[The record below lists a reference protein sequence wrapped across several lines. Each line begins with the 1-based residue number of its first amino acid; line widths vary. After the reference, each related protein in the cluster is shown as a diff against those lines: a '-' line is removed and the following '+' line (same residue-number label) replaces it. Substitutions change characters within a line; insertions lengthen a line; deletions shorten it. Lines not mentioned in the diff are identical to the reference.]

1 MRYAIFSDVHANRQ
15 AWEAV
20 LEDIAKQGA
29 DTLVCL
35 GDVVGYGPKPLEVL
49 SAVRAV
55 TANFVLGN
63 HDAAACGR
71 LDPSIF
77 NERARIVIEW
87 TREQLDE
94 DALQFL
100 THVPLQM
107 NGEEVLFVHAEAVK
121 PGEFGYVEGVSSAEV
136 NLKAMTDS
144 LGFIGHT
151 HLPLAY
157 TMPKRGGPVR
167 QLPPSDFQLE
177 RGQRYLVNVGSV
189 GEPRTTDVR
198 ASYVIYDDAART
210 ISFRKVVFDV
220 EGYKADLLESG
231 LDILPYFVQVV
242 DAGKMAGAPRPAAAP
257 QLALAQLPKV
267 EEVVAGG
274 HGHLVVGRPAPGGH
288 LPGATSMAVSRP
300 RSSAPWV
307 IGIAA
312 LVTILIAVIA
322 IAVMQGDPD
331 EAFAAGEGGKAG
343 KEKASRSPAPPGKT
357 ALAKTGSEGPITDLR
372 VWHYPRNF
380 RSLKDLRAEW
390 KEKDGGENPGGD
402 AGKKIADGM
411 LDLTYGGKEACG
423 LVWEGDLRVP
433 IREKEKD
440 YYQFKLKASSGAA
453 LVVYGEELM
462 ASESGDLVSQKILLR
477 RGPVPVRV
485 EYFQQEGEDR
495 PALALRWSGPG
506 LDGEL
511 SLVRRGGG
519 RGEAVVGNAPKPAE
533 TEPTPDPVAER
544 KAPEDMAQDLVAYWS
559 FDQRSPKTESRFT
572 RTEQGVKEKLIIKGQ
587 SLRYFRPAADPGSL
601 TRWTRIDFDDSAN
614 WQDGKNGIGYED
626 KPGDFKDLLHTRIE
640 TEAGKHPHS
649 LYLRIPFEVKDP
661 NDYRG
666 LALFIQ
672 YDDGFQAS
680 LNGSV
685 VGSGNAP
692 FPLLWNSGSEKK
704 RNDRDAVKA
713 EAVTLGARRI
723 QTLVPGTNVLA
734 IHAFNDGEQ
743 SKPNATNTG
752 CTSSDMLILAELVGL
767 RKSDELPADP
777 QLRKPSRYDEEIR
790 EEVIKGQVSQTSGR
804 FGEAYDFKGGS
815 LDIGRKNEFAISDQ
829 GYTVSLWFTRNP
841 GSTDGQARRLISAG
855 AGSEQKAGWALW
867 IQKDG
872 SGLTSRIGDG
882 DSASDLTSKHESLVN
897 GEWHHV
903 VFTVERE
910 SSRMSLFLNG
920 ALAEESKTATL
931 LAGKTIGS
939 SSGLCIGRNSD
950 DQQHHL
956 GKIDDVAVWHRALLP
971 EEIERIFQSG
981 KAAGDLLDAK
991 AQDQ

>member
-49 SAVRAV
+49 SAVRSV

-94 DALQFL
+94 DAQQFL
-100 THVPLQM
+100 MNVPLQM

-167 QLPPSDFQLE
+167 QLPPSDFQIE

-220 EGYKADLLESG
+220 EAYKADLLESG

-242 DAGKMAGAPRPAAAP
+242 DAGKVAGAPRPAAAP

-288 LPGATSMAVSRP
+288 LPGTTPMAVSRP

-312 LVTILIAVIA
+312 LVAILLGVIG
-322 IAVMQGDPD
+322 IAVMQRDPVQEGATTQESVKPGKASGGRVPPRSTESAQIGGPIRD
-331 EAFAAGEGGKAG
+331 LVVRRYGKNFQSLGELRASGGAEHTEEEVPDGMLNLVHAGEG
-343 KEKASRSPAPPGKT
+343 S
-357 ALAKTGSEGPITDLR
+357 
-372 VWHYPRNF
+372 
-380 RSLKDLRAEW
+380 
-390 KEKDGGENPGGD
+390 
-402 AGKKIADGM
+402 
-411 LDLTYGGKEACG
+411 CG
-423 LVWEGDLRVP
+423 LVWEGYLRVP
-433 IREKEKD
+433 ERGLYE
-440 YYQFKLKASSGAA
+440 FTLRASSGAA
-453 LVVYGEELM
+453 LVIYEEEQVVSGAGEQ
-462 ASESGDLVSQKILLR
+462 ASVHVLLR
-477 RGPVPVRV
+477 RGHAPVRV
-485 EYFQQEGEDR
+485 EYFQKENENS

-506 LDGEL
+506 LDGKL
-511 SLVRRGGG
+511 SLVRKGGTAG
-519 RGEAVVGNAPKPAE
+519 VAVARNAVA
-533 TEPTPDPVAER
+533 PDPGDAAPAAPEPDPEEVAER
-544 KAPEDMAQDLVAYWS
+544 KAPENMAQDLVSYWS
-559 FDQRSPKTESRFT
+559 FDRRSPKEKSRFT

-601 TRWTRIDFDDSAN
+601 TRWTRVDFDDSAN

-626 KPGDFKDLLHTRIE
+626 KPGDYKDLLHTRIK

-649 LYLRIPFEVKDP
+649 LFMRIPFEVKDP
-661 NDYRG
+661 NDYKG

-704 RNDRDAVKA
+704 RNDRDAMRP
-713 EAVTLGARRI
+713 EAVPLGARRI

-734 IHAFNDGEQ
+734 IHALNDGEE

-767 RKSDELPADP
+767 RKSDELPAESQP
-777 QLRKPSRYDEEIR
+777 KKVSRYDQEIG
-790 EEVIKGQVSQTSGR
+790 EAVIKGQVSETSGR
-804 FGEAYDFKGGS
+804 FGEAYDFQGGS
-815 LDIGRKNEFAISDQ
+815 LDIGRKNEFAIADQ

-872 SGLTSRIGDG
+872 SGLTFRVADG
-882 DSASDLTSKHESLVN
+882 DSASDLTAKHESLVN

-903 VFTVERE
+903 AFTVERE
-910 SSRMSLFLNG
+910 SSRMYLFLNG
-920 ALAEESKTATL
+920 VQAGDPKTASL
-931 LAGKTIGS
+931 LSGKTIGS

-950 DQQHHL
+950 DQQHHP

-971 EEIERIFQSG
+971 QEIERIFQSG
-981 KAAGDLLDAK
+981 KAAGDLLDAE
-991 AQDQ
+991 AQN

>member
-100 THVPLQM
+100 TQVPLQM

-288 LPGATSMAVSRP
+288 LPGATSMAVSSP

-312 LVTILIAVIA
+312 LVAVLIVVIA

-331 EAFAAGEGGKAG
+331 QEVVATGESLKTGKAEG
-343 KEKASRSPAPPGKT
+343 RRVPPRSIEST
-357 ALAKTGSEGPITDLR
+357 QSEGPIRDLVVR
-372 VWHYPRNF
+372 RYANNF
-380 RSLKDLRAEW
+380 QSLEELRAAVDE
-390 KEKDGGENPGGD
+390 EHTEEEVP
-402 AGKKIADGM
+402 DGM
-411 LDLTYGGKEACG
+411 LNLAHAGEGACA
-423 LVWEGDLRVP
+423 LVWEGYLRVP
-433 IREKEKD
+433 ERGFYEFTL
-440 YYQFKLKASSGAA
+440 QASSGAA
-453 LVVYGEELM
+453 LVIYEEQQALSGEGDQ
-462 ASESGDLVSQKILLR
+462 ASVRVLLR
-477 RGPVPVRV
+477 RGHAPVRV
-485 EYFQQEGEDR
+485 EYFQKEGEDA
-495 PALALRWSGPG
+495 PALGLRWSGPG
-506 LDGEL
+506 LDGNL
-511 SLVRRGGG
+511 SLVRKGGTAG
-519 RGEAVVGNAPKPAE
+519 VAVARNTVAPDPDASDPAE
-533 TEPTPDPVAER
+533 TDVAPGEAAER

-572 RTEQGVKEKLIIKGQ
+572 KTEQGVKEKLIIKGQ
-587 SLRYFRPAADPGSL
+587 PLRYFRPAADPGSL
-601 TRWTRIDFDDSAN
+601 TRWTRTDFDDSAN
-614 WQDGKNGIGYED
+614 WQDGKNGVGYED

-640 TEAGKHPHS
+640 TEVGKHPHS

-661 NDYRG
+661 SDYKG

-704 RNDRDAVKA
+704 RNDRDAVRP
-713 EAVTLGARRI
+713 EAVPLGTRRI

-734 IHAFNDGEQ
+734 IHALNDGEE

-767 RKSDELPADP
+767 RKSDELPAESQP
-777 QLRKPSRYDEEIR
+777 EKPSRYDQEIG
-790 EEVIKGQVSQTSGR
+790 ESVIKGQVSETSGR

-815 LDIGRKNEFAISDQ
+815 LDIGRKNEFAIADQ
-829 GYTVSLWFTRNP
+829 AYSVSLWFTRNP

-855 AGSEQKAGWALW
+855 GGSEQKAGWALW
-867 IQKDG
+867 LQKDG
-872 SGLTSRIGDG
+872 SGLTFRIGDG

-910 SSRMSLFLNG
+910 SSRISLFLNG
-920 ALAEESKTATL
+920 VLAEESKTATL

-956 GKIDDVAVWHRALLP
+956 GEIDDVAVWHRALLP

-981 KAAGDLLDAK
+981 EAAGDLLDAK
-991 AQDQ
+991 AQEQ